1 MRLSRLVLA
10 IAAVAAVLVVAAC
23 GDGTRDAVDQA
34 RSQARSALDES
45 GLRDQLDQT
54 RTRVDD
60 ALRDADDAGGGA
72 LTRARERA
80 ERVIRDA
87 RARVERE
94 IREARDDGAT
104 DAEIERL
111 REEART
117 RLDDL
122 RDRVDDA
129 LGP

>member
-34 RSQARSALDES
+34 
-45 GLRDQLDQT
+45 
-54 RTRVDD
+54 
-60 ALRDADDAGGGA
+60 
-72 LTRARERA
+72 
-80 ERVIRDA
+80 A

-111 REEART
+111 RKEART